1 MSFKRIECL
10 TEYPQGDELTKK
22 LIGIGFKLGG
32 IAEQNPNIEDCL
44 IAAATEG
51 VHGDF
56 RTLSMLTDWFFVHHK
71 FVNIDRLIRA
81 LKQTKDS
88 RVKCYFSSIGKW
100 LQRDSGYKKLSKIY
114 RGEALLLG
122 LTADYKFLIKR
133 NGEDAR
139 FLGTKLLVADKT
151 LRSRLDDVLSSKELA
166 IKHQDYFYRV
176 LIGPSY
182 RADMISHYLRNSTLT
197 ASQLAKNTYGSF
209 ATAWEV
215 MKDINLLPE
224 NFRSNSK
231 GL

>member
-10 TEYPQGDELTKK
+10 TEYPQGDELTPK

-32 IAEQNPNIEDCL
+32 VAELNPNIEDCL

-51 VHGDF
+51 LSGDF
-56 RTLSMLTDWFFVHHK
+56 RILSLLTDWFFIHHK

-81 LKQTKDS
+81 LKKSKDS
-88 RVKCYFSSIGKW
+88 RLKCYFSSIGTW
-100 LQRDSGYKKLSKIY
+100 LQKDSGYKKLSKIY
-114 RGEALLLG
+114 RGDALLLG

-139 FLGTKLLVADKT
+139 FIGTKLVVANQT
-151 LRSRLDDVLSSKELA
+151 LRSRLDDILSSKELA
-166 IKHQDYFYRV
+166 LKHNDYFYRV

-182 RADMISHYLRNSTLT
+182 RADMVSHYLKNPTLT

-215 MKDINLLPE
+215 MKDVNILPE
-224 NFRSNSK
+224 ERRW
-231 GL
+231 

>member
-10 TEYPQGDELTKK
+10 DYYPQGEELTPK

-32 IAEQNPNIEDCL
+32 FAQENANIEDCL

-51 VHGDF
+51 VNGDF
-56 RTLSMLTDWFFVHHK
+56 RTLSLLTDWFFIHHK

-81 LKQTKDS
+81 LKKIKEPK
-88 RVKCYFSSIGKW
+88 VKCYFSAIGRW
-100 LQRDSGYKKLSKIY
+100 LQKDNGYKKLSKIY

-122 LTADYKFLIKR
+122 LTAEYKFLIKR
-133 NGEDAR
+133 NGEDER
-139 FLGTKLLVADKT
+139 FAGSKFLVANKT
-151 LRSRLDDVLSSKELA
+151 LRSRPEDILTSIELA
-166 IKHQDYFYRV
+166 QKHHDYYYRI

-182 RADMISHYLRNSTLT
+182 RADMISHYTQNSSLT

-215 MKDINLLPE
+215 MKDINLLP
-224 NFRSNSK
+224 NKIKNK
-231 GL
+231 